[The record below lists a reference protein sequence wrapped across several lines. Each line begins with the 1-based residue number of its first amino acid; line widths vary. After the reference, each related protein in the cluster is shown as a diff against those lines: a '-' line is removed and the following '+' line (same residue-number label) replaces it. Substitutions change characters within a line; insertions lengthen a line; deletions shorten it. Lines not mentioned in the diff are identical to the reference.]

1 MKRSIKVE
9 LSRLLSRRL
18 LRVLTLLVVAGFT
31 IAGVAAF
38 LSSDDSPAAVAAAEA
53 ERKALVNQCIEG
65 STAGHGGN
73 GALNASE
80 ARSFCEEEV
89 WVEEPRFIYTDV
101 EWILMTMGLP
111 MIMLA
116 WLLGASFMG
125 AEWVNRTIT
134 STLTWEPRRLRVLG
148 AKLVA
153 LAVIAFAWVLALQG
167 YLAAVLYPAARF
179 RGVTAGV
186 DAAFLGELAGVA
198 ARVGALAVVASL
210 MGFSL
215 ATVGRNT
222 AAAFGVGFGHLAIV
236 EGLVRAF
243 KPQWSEWLIGDNLG
257 LFLVGAE
264 DVNHLGH
271 SEGAA
276 GLLLAAYALILVT
289 VASAIF
295 RRREI
300 A

>member
-1 MKRSIKVE
+1 M
-9 LSRLLSRRL
+9 
-18 LRVLTLLVVAGFT
+18 
-31 IAGVAAF
+31 
-38 LSSDDSPAAVAAAEA
+38 SPQEA
-53 ERKALVNQCIEG
+53 Q
-65 STAGHGGN
+65 
-73 GALNASE
+73 
-80 ARSFCEEEV
+80 SFCEEEV
-89 WVEEPRFIYTDV
+89 WVEEPRFIYTEV
-101 EWILMTMGLP
+101 NWILMTMGLP

-125 AEWVNRTIT
+125 AEWANRTIT

-148 AKLVA
+148 AKAAALALIAFLWIVA
-153 LAVIAFAWVLALQG
+153 LQA
-167 YLAAVLYPAARF
+167 YLAAVLYPAAHF

-186 DAAFLGELAGVA
+186 DAAFFGELASVA
-198 ARVGALAVVASL
+198 ARVGALAVIASL

-222 AAAFGVGFGHLAIV
+222 AAAFGVGFAHLAIV

-271 SEGAA
+271 SQAAA
-276 GLLLAAYALILVT
+276 GLLLAAYALILLT
-289 VASAIF
+289 AASAIF